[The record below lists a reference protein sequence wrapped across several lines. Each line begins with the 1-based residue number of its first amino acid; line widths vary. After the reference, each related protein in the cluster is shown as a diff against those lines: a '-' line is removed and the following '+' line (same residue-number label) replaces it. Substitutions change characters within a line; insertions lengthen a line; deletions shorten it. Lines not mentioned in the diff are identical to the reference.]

1 MYNSG
6 LPIQFRSDN
15 SRMFFNEIQS
25 TLSWLSK
32 CIGWGGVKGGV
43 IGCAIYLYFRVRL
56 AIELNQMQSKPDET
70 KSNVVFG
77 LQFELSAIKV
87 NLIGESSL
95 SLSTNM

>member
-1 MYNSG
+1 MTFKLHSLGQMWGEGVWWG
-6 LPIQFRSDN
+6 L
-15 SRMFFNEIQS
+15 
-25 TLSWLSK
+25 
-32 CIGWGGVKGGV
+32 

-87 NLIGESSL
+87 DLIGESSL
-95 SLSTNM
+95 RV

>member
-1 MYNSG
+1 MTFKLHWLGSG
-6 LPIQFRSDN
+6 L
-15 SRMFFNEIQS
+15 
-25 TLSWLSK
+25 
-32 CIGWGGVKGGV
+32 GGLV

>member
-1 MYNSG
+1 MKSNQLCRDFQTAFAGADVRGVLGG
-6 LPIQFRSDN
+6 L
-15 SRMFFNEIQS
+15 
-25 TLSWLSK
+25 
-32 CIGWGGVKGGV
+32 

-87 NLIGESSL
+87 DLIGESSL
-95 SLSTNM
+95 RV